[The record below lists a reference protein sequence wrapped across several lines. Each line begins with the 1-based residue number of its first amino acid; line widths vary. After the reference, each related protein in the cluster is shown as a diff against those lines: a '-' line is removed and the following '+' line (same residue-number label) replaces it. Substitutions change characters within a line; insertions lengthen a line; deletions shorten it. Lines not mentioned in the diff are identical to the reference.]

1 MKTELLKQLPI
12 ELLFY
17 ILTFD
22 RRFILR
28 NGKLL
33 TINKIDLSNYQKL
46 ICKLPICLSE
56 YGDDYENKEYS
67 VYFSNPN
74 FRLFYN
80 EMCNKIVFEK
90 TTERTIWHIY
100 YLK

>member
-1 MKTELLKQLPI
+1 MKTELLKQLPV

-46 ICKLPICLSE
+46 ICKPPICLSE
-56 YGDDYENKEYS
+56 YGDDYEYKEYS

-80 EMCNKIVFEK
+80 ELCSKIVFEK